1 MKARYRMKM
10 NGKRVLES
18 EQAFDEDQVA
28 DLDRMFEEYG
38 KMMIEELKNHP
49 QWFDRR
55 AVDALEL
62 EVKVPA

>member
-1 MKARYRMKM
+1 MKARYRMKF
-10 NGKRVLES
+10 NGTQVLES
-18 EQAFDEDQVA
+18 KQAFDEAQFA
-28 DLDRMFEEYG
+28 DLDRMFEQYG
-38 KMMIEELKNHP
+38 KMMIEELRNHP